1 MSIVRARLTR
11 LSDLP
16 GLLLSGRRVE
26 QLRLPLVM
34 PFSRGDLLRV
44 ARPHPGQAVS
54 MRLAVA
60 TVNGQVAAWLAYAPH
75 TDPHAWR
82 IEAAGAGNRRL
93 RPADD
98 VSSVLWCTLIEFAI
112 ADAGAHGARRLFA
125 AAVADSPGWHALHSA
140 GFEMYGYATQLRGIP
155 DVDRAESPAGFRAQ
169 EASDVWGIQQ
179 LYQRSTP
186 RVVQF
191 AEARISREWELA
203 PRTVVDR
210 VRGAAPRARTWVVE
224 QQSEMTTYCRLEQV
238 GRTQVITWIAQ
249 PEQRDEVVP
258 TLLASLRAAGGGR
271 RQSVVLVPG
280 HHDDLLHEFEAAGFT
295 PEYQADLM
303 VRPTTVT
310 NVIRARPLP
319 IPIERRER
327 LVGSSP
333 SALAGRTRR
342 RQIPG
347 GLSILRTRITDW
359 NRC

>member
-1 MSIVRARLTR
+1 MSTVRARLTR
-11 LSDLP
+11 LADLP
-16 GLLLSGRRVE
+16 GLLLTGRRVE
-26 QLRLPLVM
+26 QLQLPLVAS
-34 PFSRGDLLRV
+34 FSRRDLLRV
-44 ARPHPGQAVS
+44 VRPHPGQAPTT
-54 MRLAVA
+54 RLAVA
-60 TVNGQVAAWLAYAPH
+60 TVNGQVAAWMAYAPH
-75 TDPHAWR
+75 TDAHAWR

-98 VSSVLWCTLIEFAI
+98 VSSVLWGTLIEFAI

-125 AAVADSPGWHALHSA
+125 SAIADSPGWHALHSA

-191 AEARISREWELA
+191 AEARTSGAWELSR
-203 PRTVVDR
+203 RTVVDR
-210 VRGAAPRARTWVVE
+210 VRGSVPRARTWVVE
-224 QQSEMTTYCRLEQV
+224 QQSEMTVYCRLEQA

-249 PEQRDEVVP
+249 PEQREAVVP
-258 TLLASLRAAGGGR
+258 TMLASLRAAGGGR
-271 RQSVVLVPG
+271 RPSLVLVPG
-280 HHDDLLHEFEAAGFT
+280 YHDDLLHDFEAAGFV
-295 PEYQADLM
+295 PERQADLM
-303 VRPTTVT
+303 VRPTTVA
-310 NVIRARPLP
+310 NVMRARPLP

-333 SALAGRTRR
+333 SALTGRTRR
-342 RQIPG
+342 RQTPWSSST
-347 GLSILRTRITDW
+347 LPTRITDW